1 MSSVEVETCVDQV
14 FLSKQMIKKDRQMNC
29 VVPSVLYEE

>member
-1 MSSVEVETCVDQV
+1 MSSVEVETCVQV

-29 VVPSVLYEE
+29 VVSSLLYEK